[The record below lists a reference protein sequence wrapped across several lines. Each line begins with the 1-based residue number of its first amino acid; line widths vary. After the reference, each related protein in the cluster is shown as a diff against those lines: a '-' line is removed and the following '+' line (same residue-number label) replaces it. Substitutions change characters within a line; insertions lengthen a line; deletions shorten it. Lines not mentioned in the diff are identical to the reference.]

1 MADRSEGPNVGDTG
15 RSAPSTQTAGLS
27 LVSHPGK
34 EWKGF
39 GKGGSPA
46 HDRILWWLLGEV

>member
-46 HDRILWWLLGEV
+46 HDCILWWLLGEV